1 MKVFAISDLHLSA
14 NVDKPMNIFG
24 GAWDNYWEV
33 IQNNW
38 KSVVSEDD
46 IVLIAGDISWAMT
59 LEDAKADLEEIG
71 RLPGKKVIIRGNHD
85 YWWNT
90 ISRVREILPRNMY
103 AVQND
108 SIKFGEYIIF
118 GSRGWACPDKEYTD
132 DDMKIYL
139 RETERTKLAIASA
152 LKQKTDGDK
161 LIAMIHFPPFN
172 VRREESNFTKLYEE
186 NNIDCV
192 VYGHLHGKNARSDLK
207 VNYNGI
213 TYYLTSCDLVYNNLI
228 RIY

>member
-14 NVDKPMNIFG
+14 KVDKPMNIFG
-24 GAWDNYWEV
+24 GAWDNYWDV
-33 IQNNW
+33 IRNNW
-38 KSVVSEDD
+38 KAQVTEDD

-59 LEDAKADLEEIG
+59 LDDARADLDEIG
-71 RLPGKKVIIRGNHD
+71 ELPGKKVIIRGNHD
-85 YWWNT
+85 YWWGS
-90 ISRVREILPRNMY
+90 ISKIRAILPKDLY
-103 AVQND
+103 ALQND
-108 SIKFGEYIIF
+108 SIKIGNYVIF

-139 RETERTKLAIASA
+139 RETERMKLAVASA
-152 LKQKTDGDK
+152 LKKKEDGDK

-172 VRREESNFTKLYEE
+172 VRREESNFTKLYQD
-186 NNIDCV
+186 NGIDSV

-207 VNYNGI
+207 VNYNGVL
-213 TYYLTSCDLVYNNLI
+213 YYLTSCDLVYNNLI